1 MFAIKKIN
9 QYFHL
14 TGKGQIH
21 SGITLAVFAMSE
33 SPKFHQITK
42 KYKNIITFS
51 FHAPAAITSTILL
64 HHRYRKKDFTKRLLV
79 SSMAV

>member
-42 KYKNIITFS
+42 KIQIS
-51 FHAPAAITSTILL
+51 
-64 HHRYRKKDFTKRLLV
+64 YRKKERSIGIMKHSTFF
-79 SSMAV
+79 